1 MTREQVKLTAADD
14 PDETEEDYINAN
26 FIPGEFYRSRK
37 LRNHIPY
44 KLLYRVLFKEGVHSN
59 ASKLTTNAASVDL
72 SIHSDETIQGPLYST
87 QDDFWRM
94 IWETNAK

>member
-1 MTREQVKLTAADD
+1 MRLKKITSMLTSSRVSSKD
-14 PDETEEDYINAN
+14 PEN
-26 FIPGEFYRSRK
+26 

-59 ASKLTTNAASVDL
+59 ASKLTTNAASADL
-72 SIHSDETIQGPLYST
+72 SKHSDETTQGPLYST